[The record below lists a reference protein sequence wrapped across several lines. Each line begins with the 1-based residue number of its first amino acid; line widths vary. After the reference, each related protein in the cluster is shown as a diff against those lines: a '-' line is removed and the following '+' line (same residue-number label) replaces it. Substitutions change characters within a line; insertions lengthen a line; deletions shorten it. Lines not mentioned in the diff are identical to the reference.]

1 MFAYN
6 VRLYDY
12 KHSQQLRIYT
22 KAVNQQSEDD
32 KKADIKNNDKDEKE
46 KEEQE
51 QTVPDYERSYKAV
64 SYTHLTLP
72 TILLV

>member
-1 MFAYN
+1 MTAYN

-46 KEEQE
+46 KE
-51 QTVPDYERSYKAV
+51 VCSRS
-64 SYTHLTLP
+64 
-72 TILLV
+72 

>member
-1 MFAYN
+1 MSAYN

-32 KKADIKNNDKDEKE
+32 KKADVDIEKE
-46 KEEQE
+46 VFIHGLYV
-51 QTVPDYERSYKAV
+51 TA
-64 SYTHLTLP
+64 TLDVVY
-72 TILLV
+72 LVL

>member
-1 MFAYN
+1 MSAYN

-22 KAVNQQSEDD
+22 KAINQQSEDD

-46 KEEQE
+46 KEEQIN
-51 QTVPDYERSYKAV
+51 DYVNRLMQQVQKMQSK
-64 SYTHLTLP
+64 
-72 TILLV
+72 LVMLDHH